1 MLFAAILFTVH
12 VPAQTPPTKAIS
24 TPEHLVVDSMDNVFV
39 TLKYG
44 IAKIAPDG
52 TVTNISKQGPV
63 VGGLDRSWQDL
74 IVDSKDNLY
83 ANDGKVI
90 YKINVTADNKATLKL
105 YAGQE
110 YTYRLEDVIK
120 ENGVLFIHKVRVAK
134 LSL

>member
-12 VPAQTPPTKAIS
+12 VPAQTPPTKSIS
-24 TPEHLVVDSMDNVFV
+24 TPEHIVVDSKDNVFV

-90 YKINVTADNKATLKL
+90 YKIHVTADNKATLKL
-105 YAGQE
+105 FCPMTSA
-110 YTYRLEDVIK
+110 
-120 ENGVLFIHKVRVAK
+120 A
-134 LSL
+134 